1 MNTLHEIVDLPQ
13 TNPRAPS
20 AGTIALIMAAVV
32 ASGLLIGLLVL
43 AWTMWPRGDE
53 EVDPEVVEEA
63 AEDAGQAVAEAVGEV
78 ARA

>member
-53 EVDPEVVEEA
+53 EVVQEA